1 MNGSNNSQKNILT
14 RSDGATI
21 AYDQIEGVGPG
32 VVFLHGLKS
41 DRGGTKAAHLLQ
53 YCTQT
58 GRPFV
63 TFDMFGHGDSS
74 GDFIDG
80 SISRWTDDALDVID
94 TLTEGPQVLIGSSMG
109 GWVMLQTALARADR
123 IKGLIGIAA
132 APDFTETLI
141 WDALSAEQRD
151 AFNTDG
157 RLKMP
162 SDYQEDPYD
171 IGLTLI
177 EDGRANLL
185 LNAPIP
191 FAGPVRLLHGLVDD
205 DVPWQVSVT
214 TAECLT
220 SEDVTVTLVKDGK
233 HNLSR
238 PDDLDLLTETLDTV
252 IAKVT
257 AL

>member
-1 MNGSNNSQKNILT
+1 MIGSNNSQKNILT

-21 AYDQIEGVGPG
+21 AYDRIKGDGPG

-41 DRGGTKAAHLLQ
+41 DRGGTKAAHLFQ
-53 YCTQT
+53 YCAKV

-63 TFDMFGHGDSS
+63 TFDMFGHGESA
-74 GDFIDG
+74 GNFIDG
-80 SISRWTDDALDVID
+80 SISRWTDDTLDVID

-109 GWVMLQTALARADR
+109 GWVMLQAALARAEC

-141 WDALSAEQRD
+141 WEALSPAQRD
-151 AFNTDG
+151 AFQAEG
-157 RLKMP
+157 RLRMP

-177 EDGRANLL
+177 ENGRSNLL

-191 FAGPVRLLHGLVDD
+191 FAGPVRLLHGLVDE
-205 DVPWQVSVT
+205 DVPWQVSVK

-220 SEDVTVTLVKDGK
+220 SEDVNVTLVKEGK

-238 PDDLDLLTETLDTV
+238 PNDLDLLTKTLDAV
-252 IAKVT
+252 ITKISNP
-257 AL
+257 